1 MARMARNLDGRNDF
15 IVVRRAIRIK
25 ITGGD
30 KRPIGSYVYC
40 IRMAAPLSIRPRNRE
55 NEISVGSPV
64 IFIKIHS
71 FVPGLNCQ
79 VTEQVLS
86 LIVHAWLTELEI
98 SEMKILLGTRMEKA
112 DVRRIST
119 G

>member
-1 MARMARNLDGRNDF
+1 MDGERLH
-15 IVVRRAIRIK
+15 RGTWRAIRIK
-25 ITGGD
+25 ITGVD
-30 KRPIGSYVYC
+30 KRPISAVRISGCV
-40 IRMAAPLSIRPRNRE
+40 APSRTRE
-55 NEISVGSPV
+55 KTKFQFGSPV

-71 FVPGLNCQ
+71 SVPFTVPGLNCQ